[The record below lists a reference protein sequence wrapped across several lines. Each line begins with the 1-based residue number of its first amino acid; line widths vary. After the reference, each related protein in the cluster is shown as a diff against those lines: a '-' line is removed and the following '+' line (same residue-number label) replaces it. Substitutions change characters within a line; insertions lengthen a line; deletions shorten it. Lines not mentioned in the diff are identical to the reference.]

1 MSDADVS
8 PSSPLDPV
16 STDGPGVGHKDN
28 VALKSSPSP
37 HRPDENQ
44 PGSKDNATADREE
57 DNTKADSEAETII
70 QSGRES
76 LSPEKRRK
84 HIQHAAHVHAD
95 KGRNGDGV
103 ADGDL
108 SPSSRKRKRVEDGVL
123 TNVQEAAPA
132 TKSRS
137 RTSSLSSVV
146 KKEGTE
152 AVAPVK
158 SRRDSIH
165 STSDGRQTPDAY
177 RGPRKRSSSGS
188 AMEADFTDND
198 LHVQERRRR
207 SSTKERERRGKT
219 HPATNSTSSL
229 SQNRSV
235 SPSYRSHKRVSSG
248 PHQGSG
254 EITQRKRKI
263 PAPLTNSHRRQ
274 SSEDRL
280 SVSSSASASP
290 MPSARSRRLTSE
302 GVHASSA
309 KPSNQKKQRD
319 QNGRTRLARACA
331 AQEYEVAVARHAER
345 PEDLNVA
352 DNAGNTPLQ
361 IASLEGCAP
370 IVKFLLDAGCEIDT
384 RNIDKD
390 TPLIDAVENG
400 HLEVIKLLLDAG
412 ANPRLGNA
420 EGDEPYD
427 LVPSDTE
434 DYDEIR
440 RIISHAKAHPP
451 RKRRSEDHGPP
462 SAKGSVP
469 RATSGA
475 SPRDSPPAHLMMS
488 PPPGSSAFS
497 RRKTVRSEATRNDLL
512 WTKATPENLCNFA
525 AKGDMA
531 GVANILNV
539 IQKADTESLIAAAKG
554 GHEDVMSLL
563 LGMGDADADPEPIQ
577 NPNCRPGFNTPM
589 LAAIGRGNLAII
601 RLLLEYPGF
610 NPARRLYRGKTYY
623 ELAEERQGD
632 GWEEEADLLKRAY
645 DKYKG
650 MKKARKAEAKSPK
663 RSREQEKDPKKAARR
678 SSSSPVGTHRKPV
691 RSPTSSRSVD
701 VIGKEKIRKRDPS
714 LQSKEKPTATSFHKA
729 TAQDDALSE
738 HSVEHETAKSKK
750 SLVQRRQ
757 SDASS
762 VNRGDDVPKRRRLIA
777 GRPPDR
783 DRRRLSLMSTDSVS
797 SREEL
802 TKSHARVLKDV
813 KDIKDTLEVPVKLK
827 RPRNSVSPERSRSRG
842 SERGRESEEI
852 SQKKKRRL
860 QHEENSR
867 KLLNG
872 IHKKGE
878 EISEAT
884 KVPASKKDNLETGNT
899 SKDAFSEKRART
911 AEASVSVKQEHKK
924 QDTQELERIPMDE
937 SASKEAEAIAARR
950 REEQQQKERDARK
963 AQEDEEKKAAEQ
975 LAKERI
981 AKEEEAARKAD
992 EQARLA
998 REQGEEEE
1006 RKRKELE
1013 QRRIKQQE
1021 EERQRRAEQERL
1033 RIAKLRRE
1041 HEEQEQRRRD
1051 ALPNRLRIS
1060 ANLVGAN
1067 DPRAKSHSWLKQF
1080 MPVVTARTVQLDSS
1094 CVPEVAEE
1102 VWVPNFLVAPLLA
1115 TNDLQ
1120 LSQYASWEK
1129 RPATYTQRLN
1139 LWRVTRRI
1147 LVEGDDMEVP
1157 CSSFGE
1163 VIQRDGETRP
1173 KYFNME
1179 HVFWVKLSDFM
1190 DLVPH
1195 IPHLNGLD
1203 IDFLKMHI
1211 DQEPSS
1217 HGDFSNP
1224 VDGPKV
1230 NGNGYYPDHHEAAA
1244 TVNGMTNGF
1253 GHTRP
1258 STYV

>member
-1 MSDADVS
+1 M
-8 PSSPLDPV
+8 PPLSSLEPV
-16 STDGPGVGHKDN
+16 ITDGPVVAHKDN
-28 VALKSSPSP
+28 VEQKSSPSP
-37 HRPDENQ
+37 LRADENQ
-44 PGSKDNATADREE
+44 PASVDNAAADRDE
-57 DNTKADSEAETII
+57 DYTKADSEAETII

-84 HIQHAAHVHAD
+84 HLQHATHVNVD
-95 KGRNGDGV
+95 KGRNGEVV
-103 ADGDL
+103 ADGEL
-108 SPSSRKRKRVEDGVL
+108 SPNSRKPKRIEDDVSPDVL
-123 TNVQEAAPA
+123 ASA

-152 AVAPVK
+152 MAAPVK
-158 SRRDSIH
+158 ARRDSIQ
-165 STSDGRQTPDAY
+165 SVSDARQTPDAY
-177 RGPRKRSSSGS
+177 PRTRKRSPSGS
-188 AMEADFTDND
+188 VMEGEFTDHD
-198 LHVQERRRR
+198 SHVPERRRR
-207 SSTKERERRGKT
+207 NSTKDREKREKSLPATSSTT
-219 HPATNSTSSL
+219 SL
-229 SQNRSV
+229 SKIRSV
-235 SPSYRSHKRVSSG
+235 SPSYRSHKRGSSG
-248 PHQGSG
+248 PQQGSG
-254 EITQRKRKI
+254 EITQRKRKA
-263 PAPLTNSHRRQ
+263 PAPLINTHRRQ
-274 SSEDRL
+274 SSEDRM

-302 GVHASSA
+302 GAHVSSA

-331 AQEYEVAVARHAER
+331 AQEYDVAVARHAER

-440 RIISHAKAHPP
+440 RIIAHAKAHPP

-475 SPRDSPPAHLMMS
+475 SPRDSPPAQMMMS

-563 LGMGDADADPEPIQ
+563 LGMGDADADPEPVQ
-577 NPNCRPGFNTPM
+577 NSNCRPGFNTPM

-632 GWEEEADLLKRAY
+632 GWEEEVDLLKRAY

-650 MKKARKAEAKSPK
+650 MKRARKAEAKSPK
-663 RSREQEKDPKKAARR
+663 RSREEKDSRKAVRR
-678 SSSSPVGTHRKPV
+678 SSSSPVGALRKPV

-701 VIGKEKIRKRDPS
+701 VIGKEKLKKRDS
-714 LQSKEKPTATSFHKA
+714 SSQRKEKSITTPLHKTA
-729 TAQDDALSE
+729 AQDDVLSE
-738 HSVEHETAKSKK
+738 HSVDHETAKPKK

-802 TKSHARVLKDV
+802 IKSHARALKDA
-813 KDIKDTLEVPVKLK
+813 KDMKDTLEVPVKLK

-860 QHEENSR
+860 QHEESSR

-872 IHKKGE
+872 IHKKSDE
-878 EISEAT
+878 TPEVT
-884 KVPASKKDNLETGNT
+884 KIPNKNDHPEMSRT
-899 SKDAFSEKRART
+899 SKDATSEKRART
-911 AEASVSVKQEHKK
+911 GEAPVPVKQEHKK
-924 QDTQELERIPMDE
+924 QDTQELERIPMDD
-937 SASKEAEAIAARR
+937 SASKETEASAARR
-950 REEQQQKERDARK
+950 KEELLEKERDARK
-963 AQEDEEKKAAEQ
+963 TQEEEERKAAEQ
-975 LAKERI
+975 LEKERI
-981 AKEEEAARKAD
+981 AKEEEAAHKAE

-1013 QRRIKQQE
+1013 QRRVKQQE
-1021 EERQRRAEQERL
+1021 EERQRRAEQERM

-1080 MPVVTARTVQLDSS
+1080 MPVVTARTIQLDSS
-1094 CVPEVAEE
+1094 CVPEVADE

-1129 RPATYTQRLN
+1129 RQATYTQRLN

-1147 LVEGDDMEVP
+1147 LVQGDDVEVP

-1179 HVFWVKLSDFM
+1179 HIFWVKLSDFM

-1217 HGDFSNP
+1217 RDDFSKSL
-1224 VDGPKV
+1224 DGPKV
-1230 NGNGYYPDHHEAAA
+1230 NGNGYYSDHHEATP
-1244 TVNGMTNGF
+1244 TVNGLTNGF
-1253 GHTRP
+1253 GHPRA

>member
-1 MSDADVS
+1 MSDADVP
-8 PSSPLDPV
+8 PSSSLDVV
-16 STDGPGVGHKDN
+16 STEGPGVVQRDN

-37 HRPDENQ
+37 HRPDTI
-44 PGSKDNATADREE
+44 PPAALDNVDADRDEGS
-57 DNTKADSEAETII
+57 TKADSEAETII

-84 HIQHAAHVHAD
+84 HIQHAAHLNVD
-95 KGRNGDGV
+95 KGRNGETLGDGES
-103 ADGDL
+103 
-108 SPSSRKRKRVEDGVL
+108 SPNSKKRKRVEDGVANNEP
-123 TNVQEAAPA
+123 TAPA

-137 RTSSLSSVV
+137 RTSSLSSIV
-146 KKEGTE
+146 KREGTE
-152 AVAPVK
+152 TAAPVRA
-158 SRRDSIH
+158 RRGSVR
-165 STSDGRQTPDAY
+165 SVSDARQIPDAY
-177 RGPRKRSSSGS
+177 PRSRKRSGS
-188 AMEADFTDND
+188 VMEAEFTDND
-198 LHVQERRRR
+198 SYAQERRRR
-207 SSTKERERRGKT
+207 GSTKERERREKT
-219 HPATNSTSSL
+219 HPATNSTTSL
-229 SQNRSV
+229 SRNRSV
-235 SPSYRSHKRVSSG
+235 SPLYRSHKRASSG
-248 PHQGSG
+248 PQQGSG
-254 EITQRKRKI
+254 EITQRKRKV
-263 PAPLTNSHRRQ
+263 PAPLANSHRRQ
-274 SSEDRL
+274 SSEDRQ

-302 GVHASSA
+302 GAHVSSA
-309 KPSNQKKQRD
+309 KPAAQKKQRD

-434 DYDEIR
+434 DYDEIK

-475 SPRDSPPAHLMMS
+475 SPRDSPPAHSMMS
-488 PPPGSSAFS
+488 PPPGSSNFS

-563 LGMGDADADPEPIQ
+563 LGMGDADADPEPVQ
-577 NPNCRPGFNTPM
+577 NANCRPGYNTPM

-632 GWEEEADLLKRAY
+632 GWEEEVDLLKRAY

-663 RSREQEKDPKKAARR
+663 RSREQEKESKKATRR
-678 SSSSPVGTHRKPV
+678 SSSPVTAPRKPA

-701 VIGKEKIRKRDPS
+701 VSGKEKIRKRDPS
-714 LQSKEKPTATSFHKA
+714 SQRKEKSTATPLHKA
-729 TAQDDALSE
+729 AAQDDVLSE
-738 HSVEHETAKSKK
+738 HSVDHEASKPKK

-802 TKSHARVLKDV
+802 SKSHSRALKDA
-813 KDIKDTLEVPVKLK
+813 KDVKDTLEVPAKLK

-842 SERGRESEEI
+842 SERGRESDDI
-852 SQKKKRRL
+852 LQKKKRRL
-860 QHEENSR
+860 QHEESSR

-872 IHKKGE
+872 IHKKSDE
-878 EISEAT
+878 SSEAV
-884 KVPASKKDNLETGNT
+884 KVPASKKDNTETNRIT
-899 SKDAFSEKRART
+899 KDPVPEKRVART
-911 AEASVSVKQEHKK
+911 SETSVPVKQEHKK
-924 QDTQELERIPMDE
+924 QDSQELERIPMDE
-937 SASKEAEAIAARR
+937 SASKEKDASAARR
-950 REEQQQKERDARK
+950 KEELQQKELDSRK
-963 AQEDEEKKAAEQ
+963 AQEEEEKKATEQ
-975 LAKERI
+975 LEKERI
-981 AKEEEAARKAD
+981 AKEEETARKAE
-992 EQARLA
+992 EQARIA

-1013 QRRIKQQE
+1013 QRRAKQQE
-1021 EERQRRAEQERL
+1021 EERLRRAEQERM

-1080 MPVVTARTVQLDSS
+1080 MPVVTARTEQLDSS

-1129 RPATYTQRLN
+1129 RQATYTQRLN

-1147 LVEGDDMEVP
+1147 LVQGDDTELP

-1173 KYFNME
+1173 KYFGME
-1179 HVFWVKLSDFM
+1179 HIFWVRLSDFM

-1203 IDFLKMHI
+1203 IEFLKMHI
-1211 DQEPSS
+1211 DQEPS

-1224 VDGPKV
+1224 SDGPKV
-1230 NGNGYYPDHHEAAA
+1230 NGNGYYPADHHETAA
-1244 TVNGMTNGF
+1244 VNGLTNGF

>member
-1 MSDADVS
+1 MSDADGP
-8 PSSPLDPV
+8 PSSSLDAA
-16 STDGPGVGHKDN
+16 STDGPDMVQRDN
-28 VALKSSPSP
+28 VARKSSPSP
-37 HRPDENQ
+37 HRQDEKPSASPDNVNVDRDE
-44 PGSKDNATADREE
+44 GSTR
-57 DNTKADSEAETII
+57 ADSEAETII

-84 HIQHAAHVHAD
+84 HIHHAAHVSAD
-95 KGRNGDGV
+95 KGRHGDGL
-103 ADGDL
+103 ADKES
-108 SPSSRKRKRVEDGVL
+108 SPNLRKRKRAEEDLRDNEQFVF
-123 TNVQEAAPA
+123 A
-132 TKSRS
+132 TKPRS

-146 KKEGTE
+146 KREGTE
-152 AVAPVK
+152 TTEPVK
-158 SRRDSIH
+158 ARRNSLRSLPDSR
-165 STSDGRQTPDAY
+165 QNPDAHP
-177 RGPRKRSSSGS
+177 RSRKRSPSGS
-188 AMEADFTDND
+188 VMDVELTDHDTHN
-198 LHVQERRRR
+198 QEHRRRH
-207 SSTKERERRGKT
+207 STKERERRENT
-219 HPATNSTSSL
+219 HPTATSTSSV
-229 SQNRSV
+229 SKNRSV
-235 SPSYRSHKRVSSG
+235 SPSYHSHKRASSG
-248 PHQGSG
+248 PQQGSS
-254 EITQRKRKI
+254 EIRKRKL
-263 PAPLTNSHRRQ
+263 PAPLANNHRRQ
-274 SSEDRL
+274 SSEDRR

-302 GVHASSA
+302 GAHVSSA
-309 KPSNQKKQRD
+309 KPTAHKKQRD

-331 AQEYEVAVARHAER
+331 AQEFEAAVARHAER

-361 IASLEGCAP
+361 IAALEGCAP

-400 HLEVIKLLLDAG
+400 HLEVVKLLLDAG

-434 DYDEIR
+434 DYEKIR
-440 RIISHAKAHPP
+440 RIISHAKANPP
-451 RKRRSEDHGPP
+451 RKRRSEEHGTSS

-475 SPRDSPPAHLMMS
+475 SPRESSPAHMMIS
-488 PPPGSSAFS
+488 PPPGSSTFS

-563 LGMGDADADPEPIQ
+563 LGMGDADADPEPVQ
-577 NPNCRPGFNTPM
+577 NSNCKPGFNTPM

-610 NPARRLYRGKTYY
+610 NPARRLYRGLAYY
-623 ELAEERQGD
+623 EIAEDRKGEN
-632 GWEEEADLLKRAY
+632 WEEEVELLKRAY

-663 RSREQEKDPKKAARR
+663 RSREQEKSSKKPARQQ
-678 SSSSPVGTHRKPV
+678 SSSPVSTLRKPV
-691 RSPTSSRSVD
+691 RSPASSRSVD
-701 VIGKEKIRKRDPS
+701 VGKESIKKRDPS
-714 LQSKEKPTATSFHKA
+714 LQRKEKFATTVRQKPTT
-729 TAQDDALSE
+729 QDDVLSE
-738 HSVEHETAKSKK
+738 HSVDHEICKPKR
-750 SLVQRRQ
+750 SLAHRRQ
-757 SDASS
+757 SDASTA
-762 VNRGDDVPKRRRLIA
+762 NRGDDVPKRRRLIA

-797 SREEL
+797 SREEPPRSHIRV
-802 TKSHARVLKDV
+802 TKDGKE
-813 KDIKDTLEVPVKLK
+813 IKDTLEVPVKLK

-842 SERGRESEEI
+842 SERGRAFEDI

-860 QHEENSR
+860 QHEESSR
-867 KLLNG
+867 KLVNG
-872 IHKKGE
+872 THKKSDE
-878 EISEAT
+878 SSTEAT
-884 KVPASKKDNLETGNT
+884 KVSASRKDHHEIGKN
-899 SKDAFSEKRART
+899 SKDAVSEKRVVRT
-911 AEASVSVKQEHKK
+911 GEASIPVKQEHKK
-924 QDTQELERIPMDE
+924 QDVEELERIPMDE
-937 SASKEAEAIAARR
+937 NSGKEAEASAVKAK
-950 REEQQQKERDARK
+950 EEMLRKERDARK
-963 AQEDEEKKAAEQ
+963 AQEEEEKKAAEQ
-975 LAKERI
+975 LEKERV
-981 AKEEEAARKAD
+981 AKEEKAARRAE
-992 EQARLA
+992 EQARIA

-1006 RKRKELE
+1006 RKRKEVE
-1013 QRRIKQQE
+1013 QRRARQQE

-1067 DPRAKSHSWLKQF
+1067 DPRAKSHSWLKKF
-1080 MPVVTARTVQLDSS
+1080 MPVVTARTIQLDSS
-1094 CVPEVAEE
+1094 CGPEVAEE

-1129 RPATYTQRLN
+1129 RQATYTQRLN

-1147 LVEGDDMEVP
+1147 LVQGDDMEVP

-1173 KYFNME
+1173 KYFGME
-1179 HVFWVKLSDFM
+1179 HIFWVKLSDFM

-1203 IDFLKMHI
+1203 IEFLKMHI

-1217 HGDFSNP
+1217 HELPDSL
-1224 VDGPKV
+1224 DGPKV
-1230 NGNGYYPDHHEAAA
+1230 NGNGYYPSDRHETTA
-1244 TVNGMTNGF
+1244 TVNGLTNGF
-1253 GHTRP
+1253 GHSRP

>member
-1 MSDADVS
+1 MSDADVP
-8 PSSPLDPV
+8 PSSSLDPV
-16 STDGPGVGHKDN
+16 GTDGAGVGQKDN
-28 VALKSSPSP
+28 VAPKSSPSP
-37 HRPDENQ
+37 PRPDDNQ
-44 PGSKDNATADREE
+44 PASVNSATADRDE

-84 HIQHAAHVHAD
+84 HIQHAAHVNAD

-103 ADGDL
+103 ADGEL
-108 SPSSRKRKRVEDGVL
+108 SPNSRKRKRVEDDVP
-123 TNVQEAAPA
+123 TKEQAAPA

-137 RTSSLSSVV
+137 RTSSVSSVV
-146 KKEGTE
+146 KREGTE
-152 AVAPVK
+152 TTAPVK
-158 SRRDSIH
+158 ARRDSIR
-165 STSDGRQTPDAY
+165 SNSDARQTPDVY
-177 RGPRKRSSSGS
+177 PRSRKRSPSGS
-188 AMEADFTDND
+188 VMEAESTDND
-198 LHVQERRRR
+198 SHGQDRRRR
-207 SSTKERERRGKT
+207 GSTKERERREKT
-219 HPATNSTSSL
+219 HPATNSTTSL
-229 SQNRSV
+229 AKNRSV

-248 PHQGSG
+248 PQQGSR

-263 PAPLTNSHRRQ
+263 PAPLVNSHRRQ
-274 SSEDRL
+274 SSEDRR

-302 GVHASSA
+302 GAHASSA

-440 RIISHAKAHPP
+440 RIISHAKTHPP

-563 LGMGDADADPEPIQ
+563 LGMGDADADPDPVQ
-577 NPNCRPGFNTPM
+577 NSNCRPGFNTPM

-632 GWEEEADLLKRAY
+632 GWEEEVDLLKRAY

-663 RSREQEKDPKKAARR
+663 RSREQEKEAKKAARR
-678 SSSSPVGTHRKPV
+678 ASSSPVSALRKPV

-701 VIGKEKIRKRDPS
+701 VVGKEKIKKRDPS
-714 LQSKEKPTATSFHKA
+714 SQRKEKSIATSLHKA
-729 TAQDDALSE
+729 AAQDDVLSE
-738 HSVEHETAKSKK
+738 HSVDHETAKQKK

-802 TKSHARVLKDV
+802 TKLHARALKDA
-813 KDIKDTLEVPVKLK
+813 KEIKDTLEVPVKLK

-860 QHEENSR
+860 QHEENTR

-872 IHKKGE
+872 IHKKSDE
-878 EISEAT
+878 TSEAT
-884 KVPASKKDNLETGNT
+884 KIPASKKDNLETGRT
-899 SKDAFSEKRART
+899 SKDAIPEKRSRT
-911 AEASVSVKQEHKK
+911 SEASVPVKQEHKK
-924 QDTQELERIPMDE
+924 QDTQELERIPMDD
-937 SASKEAEAIAARR
+937 SASKETETSAARR
-950 REEQQQKERDARK
+950 KEELQQKERDARK
-963 AQEDEEKKAAEQ
+963 AQEEEGKKVAEQ
-975 LAKERI
+975 LQKERI
-981 AKEEEAARKAD
+981 AKEEEAARKAE
-992 EQARLA
+992 EQVRLA

-1013 QRRIKQQE
+1013 QRRVKQQE
-1021 EERQRRAEQERL
+1021 EERQRRAEQERM

-1051 ALPNRLRIS
+1051 ALPQRLRIS

-1080 MPVVTARTVQLDSS
+1080 MPVVTARTAQLDSS
-1094 CVPEVAEE
+1094 CVPEVADE

-1129 RPATYTQRLN
+1129 RQATYTQRLN

-1147 LVEGDDMEVP
+1147 LIQGDDMEVP

-1173 KYFNME
+1173 KYFGME
-1179 HVFWVKLSDFM
+1179 HIFWVKLSDFM

-1217 HGDFSNP
+1217 HGDFSSSL
-1224 VDGPKV
+1224 DGPNV
-1230 NGNGYYPDHHEAAA
+1230 NGNGYYPDHHEAPA
-1244 TVNGMTNGF
+1244 TVNGLTNGF

>member
-1 MSDADVS
+1 M
-8 PSSPLDPV
+8 
-16 STDGPGVGHKDN
+16 
-28 VALKSSPSP
+28 
-37 HRPDENQ
+37 
-44 PGSKDNATADREE
+44 
-57 DNTKADSEAETII
+57 
-70 QSGRES
+70 
-76 LSPEKRRK
+76 
-84 HIQHAAHVHAD
+84 
-95 KGRNGDGV
+95 
-103 ADGDL
+103 
-108 SPSSRKRKRVEDGVL
+108 
-123 TNVQEAAPA
+123 
-132 TKSRS
+132 
-137 RTSSLSSVV
+137 
-146 KKEGTE
+146 
-152 AVAPVK
+152 
-158 SRRDSIH
+158 
-165 STSDGRQTPDAY
+165 
-177 RGPRKRSSSGS
+177 
-188 AMEADFTDND
+188 
-198 LHVQERRRR
+198 
-207 SSTKERERRGKT
+207 
-219 HPATNSTSSL
+219 
-229 SQNRSV
+229 
-235 SPSYRSHKRVSSG
+235 
-248 PHQGSG
+248 
-254 EITQRKRKI
+254 
-263 PAPLTNSHRRQ
+263 
-274 SSEDRL
+274 

-302 GVHASSA
+302 GAHVST

-440 RIISHAKAHPP
+440 RILSHAKAHPP

-563 LGMGDADADPEPIQ
+563 LGMGDADADPEPVQ
-577 NPNCRPGFNTPM
+577 NSNCRPGFNTPM

-632 GWEEEADLLKRAY
+632 GWEEEVDLLKRAY

-663 RSREQEKDPKKAARR
+663 RSREQEKETKKAARR
-678 SSSSPVGTHRKPV
+678 ASSSPVSALRKPV

-701 VIGKEKIRKRDPS
+701 VIGKEKIKKRDPS
-714 LQSKEKPTATSFHKA
+714 SQRKEKSIATSLHKA
-729 TAQDDALSE
+729 AVQDDVLSE
-738 HSVEHETAKSKK
+738 HSVDHETAKPKK

-762 VNRGDDVPKRRRLIA
+762 VNRGDDLPKRRRLIA

-802 TKSHARVLKDV
+802 TKSHARALKDA
-813 KDIKDTLEVPVKLK
+813 KGIKDTLEVPVKLK

-860 QHEENSR
+860 QHEESTR

-872 IHKKGE
+872 IHKKSDE
-878 EISEAT
+878 TSEAT
-884 KVPASKKDNLETGNT
+884 KIPASKKDNLETGRT
-899 SKDAFSEKRART
+899 SKDAIPEKRART
-911 AEASVSVKQEHKK
+911 SEASVPVKQEHKK
-924 QDTQELERIPMDE
+924 QDTQELERIPMDD
-937 SASKEAEAIAARR
+937 SASKESEASAARR
-950 REEQQQKERDARK
+950 KEELQQKERDARK
-963 AQEDEEKKAAEQ
+963 AQEEEEKRAAEQ
-975 LAKERI
+975 LEKERI
-981 AKEEEAARKAD
+981 AKEEEAARKAE

-1021 EERQRRAEQERL
+1021 EERQRRAEQERM

-1067 DPRAKSHSWLKQF
+1067 DPRAKSHAWLKQF

-1129 RPATYTQRLN
+1129 RQATYTQRLN

-1147 LVEGDDMEVP
+1147 LVQGDDMEVP
-1157 CSSFGE
+1157 SSSFGE

-1173 KYFNME
+1173 KYFGME
-1179 HVFWVKLSDFM
+1179 HIFWVKLSDFM

-1195 IPHLNGLD
+1195 IPHLHGLD

-1217 HGDFSNP
+1217 HDDFSSP
-1224 VDGPKV
+1224 LDGPKV
-1230 NGNGYYPDHHEAAA
+1230 NGNGYYPDHHEATA
-1244 TVNGMTNGF
+1244 TVNGLPNGF